1 MVPTP
6 DRRYVGL
13 VSAGWGG
20 SVDVD
25 ETLVPAH
32 PVVEIEVSAEAVTV
46 DGVVV
51 DRGSAGGP
59 DTTVAMHLGV
69 HAAARRVAQP
79 LDRPVRA
86 VLRSGDDEK
95 RLVIHPDGSV
105 TGVEDTFPVVS
116 LVAPAGSRG
125 VRISRHARRL
135 SGAALRVRRTRLT
148 VGAAYVALG
157 AVLAGGI
164 LAEAVGGDDP
174 PSQAAG
180 ADEEP
185 PAQESAAEP
194 VPPAVPALPAV
205 VAGARLE
212 RLPHIG
218 KVVVG
223 PDSGGFRVRLTT
235 RRAGRVTV
243 RAALLPAGDETR
255 LWTIRTGGATS
266 RTLEVDDL
274 EAGTYRWVVRAP
286 GERPVTGRVVVPP
299 TPEPPSTVT
308 VRTTPQPGPTTD
320 GGRPARGNDDGGDGR
335 GGDAG
340 GGGADSRYVGPAK
353 PVDPDDPM
361 AR

>member
-1 MVPTP
+1 M
-6 DRRYVGL
+6 
-13 VSAGWGG
+13 
-20 SVDVD
+20 D

-32 PVVEIEVSAEAVTV
+32 PVVEIDVSAEAVTV

-79 LDRPVRA
+79 LGRPVRA
-86 VLRSGDDEK
+86 ILRSGDDEK

-105 TGVEDTFPVVS
+105 TAVEDTFPVVS

-135 SGAALRVRRTRLT
+135 RGAALRVRRTRLALG
-148 VGAAYVALG
+148 VAYVALG
-157 AVLAGGI
+157 AVLVGGI
-164 LAEAVGGDDP
+164 LAQAVGRDDA
-174 PSQAAG
+174 PSQASG

-185 PAQESAAEP
+185 PPESVAQPMA
-194 VPPAVPALPAV
+194 PPAEPAV
-205 VAGARLE
+205 VSGARLE
-212 RLPHIG
+212 RLPHLG
-218 KVVVG
+218 KVVVS

-235 RRAGRVTV
+235 RRAGRATV
-243 RAALLPAGDETR
+243 RAALLSAGDETR
-255 LWTIRTGGATS
+255 LWTIRTGGATT

-286 GERPVTGRVVVPP
+286 GERPVTGRVVVQPP
-299 TPEPPSTVT
+299 PEPPSVI
-308 VRTTPQPGPTTD
+308 VRTIPQPGPTTD
-320 GGRPARGNDDGGDGR
+320 GGRPARGNEGGGDGR
-335 GGDAG
+335 DGDAG
-340 GGGADSRYVGPAK
+340 GGGGDSTYVGPAR
-353 PVDPDDPM
+353 PVDPDDPS